1 MSRSN
6 NAYTAAPSAKS
17 RQISRLMLFFGLVY
31 VVEGIGQTGG
41 LIAQP
46 LSFFLKQTFGWTA
59 VQVTAY
65 LTVLNLPWIIKP
77 VYGIVSDFLPI
88 FGYRRKSYLLLANL
102 AAAGAY
108 CWVTQLT
115 APAQIIFALLLTAYG
130 MAISST
136 ICGAILVENGQKF
149 AASDSFVNQQWLWF
163 NIAAMV
169 SAFIGGQLVQRLTPT
184 GALHGAATII
194 AVAPLVVVFAGWFLI
209 QEPKSSINLGEMRR
223 TFASL
228 GAAFTMRELW
238 LIALFLFV
246 YYLNPGLGTPLYY
259 HMTDDLKFSQEY
271 IGLLGSISSAGWIAG
286 ALFYRL
292 YMKGIT
298 AKALLYVSILS
309 GIVATLAFLLLW
321 NEVLA
326 AVINFLSGLA
336 NVIAFVATLS
346 LAADYCPQRS
356 EGFAFATLMSIT
368 NFTGA
373 LSENM
378 GSFFYEHLF
387 HRQLNPLIL
396 VSAAFTA
403 VAFAFVPLL
412 RLGAKRPGQ
421 AARRAVAGEQR
432 AAVVNPTPQTPPKTH
447 RRCF

>member
-1 MSRSN
+1 
-6 NAYTAAPSAKS
+6 
-17 RQISRLMLFFGLVY
+17 MLFFALVY

-46 LSFFLKQTFGWTA
+46 LNYFLKQTYGWTP

-88 FGYRRKSYLLLANL
+88 FGYRRKSYLILANL

-108 CWVTQLT
+108 CWVTQIT
-115 APAQIIFALLLTAYG
+115 APGEIILALLLTAYG

-149 AASDSFVNQQWLWF
+149 AASDAFVNQQWLWF
-163 NIAAMV
+163 NIAAML
-169 SAFIGGQLVQRLTPT
+169 SAVIGGQLVQRLTPT
-184 GALHGAATII
+184 GALHGAAAII
-194 AVAPLVVVFAGWFLI
+194 AVAPLAVVFAGSFLI
-209 QEPKSSINLGEMRR
+209 RESKHSVNLREMRR
-223 TFASL
+223 TFRSL
-228 GAAFTMRELW
+228 WAALTMRELW

-271 IGLLGSISSAGWIAG
+271 IGILGSISSAGWIAG
-286 ALFYRL
+286 ALFYRK
-292 YMKGIT
+292 YMKDVT
-298 AKALLYVSILS
+298 AKTLLNLSIVL
-309 GIVATLAFLLLW
+309 GIVATLSFLLLW
-321 NEVLA
+321 NEALA
-326 AVINFLSGLA
+326 AVINFLSGIA
-336 NVIAFVATLS
+336 SVIAFVATLS
-346 LAADYCPQRS
+346 LAADYCPQRA
-356 EGFAFATLMSIT
+356 EGFAFAALMSIT
-368 NFTGA
+368 NFTNA

-387 HRQLNPLIL
+387 HRQLDPLIL

-412 RLGAKRPGQ
+412 RLGVKRPGQ
-421 AARRAVAGEQR
+421 AARTAVAG
-432 AAVVNPTPQTPPKTH
+432 VD
-447 RRCF
+447 

>member
-1 MSRSN
+1 
-6 NAYTAAPSAKS
+6 
-17 RQISRLMLFFGLVY
+17 MLFFGLVY

-46 LSFFLKQTFGWTA
+46 LTFFLKQTFGWTP

-65 LTVLNLPWIIKP
+65 LTVLNLPWVIKP

-88 FGYRRKSYLLLANL
+88 LGYRRKSYLILANL

-108 CWVTQLT
+108 CWVTQIT
-115 APAQIIFALLLTAYG
+115 MPSQIIFMLLLTAYG

-149 AASDSFVNQQWLWF
+149 GASDAFVNQQWLWF
-163 NIAAMV
+163 NIAAMI
-169 SAFIGGQLVQRLTPT
+169 SAFVGGQLVQRLRPE
-184 GALHGAATII
+184 GALHGAAAII
-194 AVAPLVVVFAGWFLI
+194 AVAPLAVVFAGSFLVH
-209 QEPKSSINLGEMRR
+209 EAPSRVNLPEMRR
-223 TFASL
+223 TLASL
-228 GAAFTMRELW
+228 WSALKLRELW

-271 IGLLGSISSAGWIAG
+271 IGMLGSIGSAGWILG
-286 ALFYRL
+286 ALLYRRYL
-292 YMKGIT
+292 KGIT
-298 AKALLYVSILS
+298 AKSLLNLSIVL
-309 GIVATLAFLLLW
+309 GVVATLAFLLLW
-321 NEVLA
+321 SEALA
-326 AVINFLSGLA
+326 AAINFFNGFAS
-336 NVIAFVATLS
+336 VIAFVATLS

-356 EGFAFATLMSIT
+356 EGFAFAALMSVT
-368 NFTGA
+368 NFTAA

-387 HRQLNPLIL
+387 HRQLDPLIV

-403 VAFAFVPLL
+403 VAFAFVPFL
-412 RLGAKRPGQ
+412 RLGDKPPGE
-421 AARRAVAGEQR
+421 AARAVAASED
-432 AAVVNPTPQTPPKTH
+432 
-447 RRCF
+447 